1 MLGVLTYPF
10 YLLSKPVIP
19 KSGCKGTAFFAY
31 MQIKSAEIVKFL
43 HFFLSRMGELEDEGF
58 GLSEAEMIDGRAGA
72 VPYT

>member
-19 KSGCKGTAFFAY
+19 KIGRKGTAFFAY

-43 HFFLSRMGELEDEGF
+43 HFSSLSPLIK
-58 GLSEAEMIDGRAGA
+58 SA
-72 VPYT
+72 V